1 MRLTI
6 YFDTKGRIIPANNL
20 RAPARS
26 YPICV
31 EKQNR
36 KLRIFINKKVT
47 TDALISLLRH
57 IRILKDGIF
66 ELTSELPA
74 LAPDVFEEADLCFL
88 RIGQA
93 CLELFEKKSDGQFL
107 SHLDFWEESAED
119 PDQLP
124 FEITNLTK
132 LKIAHLDT
140 PTALAQLLQ
149 NETVNAAFYHFT
161 ADQRLSLI
169 KLPENMVHP
178 PIAKIRWTRLERP
191 CRTNN
196 IVNGCK
202 SPDRLLSLRRNL
214 YANLASSSLAAGQ
227 KPACTPL

>member
-1 MRLTI
+1 MPADTGSVRRNCYLDKQGYLMRLTI
-6 YFDTKGRIIPANNL
+6 YFDTKGQIIPANNL

-36 KLRIFINKKVT
+36 KLRIFIHKKVT

-57 IRILKDGIF
+57 IRILKDGVF
-66 ELTSELPA
+66 ELTSEVPI
-74 LAPDVFEEADLCFL
+74 LASGTFDEAELCFL
-88 RIGQA
+88 RIGQT
-93 CLELFEKKSDGQFL
+93 CLELFEKKSECHFL

-124 FEITNLTK
+124 FEITNFTK

-149 NETVNAAFYHFT
+149 NETVNAAFYRFT
-161 ADQRLSLI
+161 ADQKLVLV

-178 PIAKIRWTRLERP
+178 PISEDSLDPIREAMLDKKYSE
-191 CRTNN
+191 
-196 IVNGCK
+196 
-202 SPDRLLSLRRNL
+202 
-214 YANLASSSLAAGQ
+214 
-227 KPACTPL
+227 